1 MNKKNF
7 IIHLQNI
14 LASNW
19 KYRNSFLFLA
29 ILVCFSLIAYYH
41 LRLSFSMSSDSVRF
55 SRWADD
61 LIRLN
66 FNFFEFYSIDKASH
80 RPSLFFFFSSCI
92 FYFFM
97 QSIFYK

>member
-7 IIHLQNI
+7 IIHLKNI
-14 LASNW
+14 FSNKW
-19 KYRNSFLFLA
+19 KYGNTVLFLA

-41 LRLSFSMSSDSVRF
+41 LSLSFSMSSDSVRF

-66 FNFFEFYSIDKASH
+66 FNFIEFYSIDKASH
-80 RPSLFFFFSSCI
+80 RPSLFFFQFPV
-92 FYFFM
+92 FFI
-97 QSIFYK
+97 SYAKSFL